1 MVSGLA
7 TKCLAEVFSSRVG
20 MGGSLK
26 DGGQGRALPIF
37 RILFCMNDPGVEMFA
52 FFQSHAMLSCINP
65 TKILILHIVCIFSF
79 SPSSSAV
86 PHLHK

>member
-37 RILFCMNDPGVEMFA
+37 RILFGMNDPGVEMFA
-52 FFQSHAMLSCINP
+52 FFQLEVWRLLAESCSLPACYIA
-65 TKILILHIVCIFSF
+65 LIQQRF
-79 SPSSSAV
+79 
-86 PHLHK
+86 